1 VKSVIP
7 AQLSG
12 DYFLSFKSDDLVTL
26 FGHGG
31 TMGKEKL
38 LHFVC
43 AIAAQ
48 VLYFLTSALL
58 YTW

>member
-1 VKSVIP
+1 M
-7 AQLSG
+7 SG